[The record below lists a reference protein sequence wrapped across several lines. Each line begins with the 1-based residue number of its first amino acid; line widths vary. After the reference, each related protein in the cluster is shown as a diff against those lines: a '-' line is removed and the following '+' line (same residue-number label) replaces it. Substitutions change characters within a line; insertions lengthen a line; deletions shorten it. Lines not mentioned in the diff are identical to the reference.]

1 MSRSSWKDNFE
12 LFQELGSNE
21 QAVNKFSSIIGNTP
35 DFFKHTTPP
44 NIIRFLSKFIQDQ
57 SASTILD
64 PASGSGSLLAYTK
77 KISGAKNGYGYDIS
91 SKVIDHSSKLFP
103 NINFQCID
111 TSKLFSC
118 PKVPDLIVSALPV
131 GVKLSMPFMLD
142 KEVKSVIDSNS
153 GTEYASTIDSLRLVS
168 DAIMYNSLK
177 QLSEKG
183 MAIFL
188 TNHSL
193 LSRNDSKKMIK
204 ILQGE
209 GIFLNAAISIS
220 SPNIPSTGLK
230 YLMCIFSRVSHGET
244 FFAGCENVKSEAVLS
259 YYKSKDEVGGV
270 CTWSSLDDFIR
281 FNEKGIPIINDSK
294 THKKNLQASL
304 ISPASLYEYFT
315 LEDLVIE
322 YEFTSKGKLKREN
335 WDNVIFL
342 RKDNPVSTINKQ
354 NAIQWKR
361 GYVAIELDNE
371 KVNNKYLDYLF
382 TRSVGKYMLDTIIH
396 GNVVRSINKKLFL
409 SMPLLLPNL
418 DTQDTVV
425 NIRSEIDKK
434 MNELNEMKNL
444 LHRLDDPESI
454 RNELEKIKT
463 SSDNLESLLYLEEG
477 SKLEFKS
484 SLWRNFKGNEP
495 IMEQTSKNSKLEDA
509 VIKTICAFLN
519 TEGGVLL
526 IGVSDTKMSDGRSII
541 TGIEEDYTWC
551 KKNNQNQD
559 GFGQS
564 IENIIRDKLT
574 SSLTP
579 LEKHI
584 SKSFHIVDGKTI
596 CKIDIIPAPTNGYGY
611 AVFAKMSDMNEPRL
625 FIRSGETTTMQSPE
639 SQTNYIF
646 GHFEGEED

>member
-21 QAVNKFSSIIGNTP
+21 QAVSKFSSILQKTP
-35 DFFKHTTPP
+35 DFFKYTTPP
-44 NIIRFLSKFIQDQ
+44 SVIRFLAKFIQDQ

-64 PASGSGSLLAYTK
+64 PASGTGSLLAYTK
-77 KISGAKNGYGYDIS
+77 RISGAENGYGYDIS
-91 SKVIDHSSKLFP
+91 PNVIDHSLELFP
-103 NINFQCID
+103 DLNFQTRD

-131 GVKLSMPFMLD
+131 GVKLSTPFILH
-142 KEVKSVIDSNS
+142 KEVKSVIDSNN
-153 GTEYASTIDSLRLVS
+153 GTHYVSTVDSLRLVS

-204 ILQGE
+204 ILQSE

-230 YLMCIFSRVSHGET
+230 YLMCIFSRISHGEI
-244 FFAGCENVKSEAVLS
+244 FFAGCENVKSDILLS
-259 YYKSKDEVGGV
+259 HYKSKEEVGGV
-270 CTWSSLDDFIR
+270 CTWSSLNDFIR
-281 FNEKGIPIINDSK
+281 FNDKGIPIINDSK
-294 THKKNLQASL
+294 IHKKNLQASL
-304 ISPASLYEYFT
+304 ISSASLYEYFT

-322 YEFTSKGKLKREN
+322 HEFTSKGELKREN
-335 WDNVIFL
+335 WDNVVFL

-354 NAIQWKR
+354 DAIKWKR

-418 DTQDTVV
+418 DTQDNVV
-425 NIRSEIDKK
+425 NIRNEIDKK
-434 MNELNEMKNL
+434 MNELKEMKNL
-444 LHRLDDPESI
+444 LHRLDNPESI

-463 SSDNLESLLYLEEG
+463 SNDNLESLLYLEEG

-484 SLWRNFKGNEP
+484 SLWRKFKGNEP
-495 IMEQTSKNSKLEDA
+495 IMEQTSKDLKLEDA

-519 TEGGVLL
+519 TEGGTLL
-526 IGVSDTKMSDGRSII
+526 IGVSDTKLSDGRSII
-541 TGIEEDYTWC
+541 TGIEEDYIWC
-551 KKNNQNQD
+551 KKNNPNQD

-584 SKSFHIVDGKTI
+584 SKSFHIADGKTI
-596 CKIDIIPAPTNGYGY
+596 CKIDVIPAPTNGHGY
-611 AVFAKMSDMNEPRL
+611 AVFAKVSKVNEKRL

-639 SQTNYIF
+639 SQTNYIV
-646 GHFEGEED
+646 GHFMGEED